1 MVQEVNLAL
10 WYGSKCK
17 SSRVEHLPDISFLR
31 PTISISQRWI
41 HKEPATTNFEIVTL
55 TSQMWVNGTSNHQ
68 IPKPAGNAE
77 II

>member
-10 WYGSKCK
+10 WYRSKCK

-41 HKEPATTNFEIVTL
+41 HKEPATTNFEIVT
-55 TSQMWVNGTSNHQ
+55 NISNVGEWN
-68 IPKPAGNAE
+68 K
-77 II
+77 